1 MLPLAE
7 FMRVPDC
14 AERRP
19 LERLWFERDAPQVAP
34 ELLGKLLVVDI
45 DGVTCSGRIVET
57 EAYMPD
63 DPASHTFR
71 GPTRRNSV
79 MFGPA
84 GHLYV
89 YLSYGMHQCANVVTG
104 RMGSG
109 QAVLI
114 RAVEPVDGVDVMRT
128 RRGGRPDRD
137 LTNGPGKVCQAMG
150 IGTQHDGM
158 DVTAFESVQLIDDG
172 VAPPAPPIVGPRIGL
187 SRGIDTPWRF
197 RSVSV
202 R

>member
-128 RRGGRPDRD
+128 RRGGRPDRG

-172 VAPPAPPIVGPRIGL
+172 VAPPAQPIVGPRIGL